1 MYPRKPESRSSA
13 TFIAQNID
21 LHASQNPDC
30 AGIVVRFALLLEGNQ
45 MLFQRRQLLRV
56 LSFTFGSNFILSR
69 NQFGLA
75 QPNTPPT
82 SALPSTGAAVG
93 HGLAGGTEMEKVT
106 GIGGFFFR
114 AKDPK
119 ALASWYEQHLGIS
132 LTPSSPG
139 GSPWQQEAGPT
150 AFAPFKET
158 SDYFGDP
165 QKVWMLNFRVRDL
178 DKMAA
183 QLQAAGI
190 EIKIDPQSYPIGRF
204 ARIHDPEGNPIELW
218 QPATPPASH

>member
-1 MYPRKPESRSSA
+1 M
-13 TFIAQNID
+13 
-21 LHASQNPDC
+21 
-30 AGIVVRFALLLEGNQ
+30 LL
-45 MLFQRRQLLRV
+45 RRQLLRT
-56 LSFTFGSNFILSR
+56 LSFAFGSSFIVRRDQL
-69 NQFGLA
+69 GIAA
-75 QPNTPPT
+75 QTAAQRKVSPPP
-82 SALPSTGAAVG
+82 AGAAARDG
-93 HGLAGGTEMEKVT
+93 IAGGTEMEKVT

-119 ALASWYEQHLGIS
+119 AMARWYQEHLGIS

-139 GSPWQQEAGPT
+139 DIPWQQEAGPT

-158 SDYFGDP
+158 TDYFGDP
-165 QKVWMLNFRVRDL
+165 HKVWMLNFRVRDL

-190 EIKIDPQSYPIGRF
+190 EVKMDPQSYPIGRF

-218 QPATPPASH
+218 QPAKPDAPH